1 MGVAID
7 TIIGAAHN
15 AGATNTAITM
25 ASGDSLTIRNFNPP
39 AYAKVERVSR
49 AGVASSSVI
58 INSPLLYD
66 NVKALHWISSETPSQ
81 FLFPKA
87 YGQLVQAQD
96 TLSVTTTGGTAEYD
110 SVMLEVYYSDLPGA
124 AARLYMPSD
133 VMPLIDYYTVMEV
146 DCTSGATPPNWV
158 DTVCTTTESRLK
170 ANSDHAVLGY
180 VTDVACAA
188 VAIKGP
194 DTSNLRIGGPA
205 TASSRDTSDW
215 FSWWSERQST
225 PHIPVINS
233 ANIGATYTSVSDVGA
248 STAVKV
254 QWILGHLA
262 RNLG

>member
-1 MGVAID
+1 MGTAID
-7 TIIGAAHN
+7 TVFGTAHN
-15 AGATNTAITM
+15 ASSTATALTM

-39 AYAKVERVSR
+39 AWCKLERISR
-49 AGVASSSVI
+49 AGVATSTVV

-66 NVKALHWISSETPSQ
+66 NVNAIRFISPETPSE
-81 FLFPKA
+81 FFFPKG

-96 TLSVTTTGGTAEYD
+96 VLSVTTTGGTAEYD
-110 SVMLEVYYSDLPGA
+110 SVMLEFYYSDLPGA

-133 VMPLIDYYTVMEV
+133 IMPLIDYFTLLEV
-146 DCTSGATPPNWV
+146 ACTSGATPPNWV
-158 DTVCTTTESRLK
+158 DTVCTTTENRLK

-180 VTDVACAA
+180 ITDVACAA

-205 TASSRDTSDW
+205 TAASRDTSDW
-215 FSWWSERQST
+215 FSWWSERQGT

-233 ANIGATYTSVSDVGA
+233 ANIGATYTSVADVGA

-262 RNLG
+262 RNIG